1 MKKFLLL
8 LFVFSLT
15 VSLRA
20 QTPLTTA
27 VDFTV
32 TTVEGPTFN
41 LFNKLAENK
50 YVVIDFFYYACG
62 PCQLTAPKANGA
74 YEYFG
79 CNTSNV
85 YFIGIDYGDNTA
97 QTIAFGTDF
106 GAHYPAASGTEG
118 GGDAVNTTYG
128 ITAYPT
134 VIMIAPNH
142 SIIEQ
147 DIWPIADAAYLY
159 NLIQTNGGVAKSCPS
174 SDVEENTDIQDINLL
189 IMPNPTTGQANIYF
203 GTKTGISY
211 DIRIFDILGQE
222 VYNHNISSANGGY
235 VSHNV
240 EAGSLATGTYVVKI
254 FEDNNSVAVQKLSV
268 IK

>member
-1 MKKFLLL
+1 MKKLLL
-8 LFVFSLT
+8 LISFIALT
-15 VSLRA
+15 ASLRA

-32 TTVEGPTFN
+32 TTVEGPSFN

-50 YVVIDFFYYACG
+50 YVVIDFFYYGCV
-62 PCQLTAPKANGA
+62 PCQQTAPKVNGA

-85 YFIGIDYGDNTA
+85 FFIGMDAGDNTA

-106 GAHYPAASGTEG
+106 GAHYPAASGTDG
-118 GGDAVNTTYG
+118 GSDAVNTTYG

-159 NLIQTNGGVAKSCPS
+159 NLVQTNGGVAKTCPAAGIE
-174 SDVEENTDIQDINLL
+174 DNTVSQNINLL
-189 IMPNPTTGQANIYF
+189 IMPNPTTGQAKIYF
-203 GTKTGISY
+203 ESKAGASY
-211 DIRIFDILGQE
+211 DIRVYDLLGQE
-222 VYNHNISSANGGY
+222 VYNHNISSAMGGNVSY
-235 VSHNV
+235 VIQS
-240 EAGSLATGTYVVKI
+240 GSLATGTYVVKI
-254 FEDNNSVAVQKLSV
+254 FEDNNPVAIQKLSV
-268 IK
+268 IQ